1 MGVPIKASIR
11 QVSATASEASARGH
25 KSLVDRPEAKGGSNQ
40 GPMGGEL
47 MLMGIGGC
55 FMSNLLAAAQARSLA
70 VADLVVEVTA
80 MLEIDPPRFSEIA
93 LAVSGNY
100 DDADTMREI
109 VTVAENGCIAVN
121 TVRGALKL
129 TVTLA

>member
-1 MGVPIKASIR
+1 MGTPIKASVR
-11 QVSATASEASARGH
+11 QVSATTSEASARGH
-25 KSLVDRPEAKGGSNQ
+25 KSMVDRPEAKGGSNQ

-70 VADLVVEVTA
+70 VADLAVEVTA

-100 DDADTMREI
+100 ADAGAMREI
-109 VTVAENGCIAVN
+109 VAVAENGCIAVN
-121 TVRGALKL
+121 TVKGSVKLSVAL
-129 TVTLA
+129 A